1 MIPKLSNSSR
11 FVEDY
16 KNLQK
21 RSAAVNDAD
30 LQRQLTEGLLKIK
43 DLVGFI
49 DRAHEQMFI
58 SGQAPSDTKEFRES
72 ISKQRKILENKLVEF
87 EKRRAVTPVPLPSEE

>member
-21 RSAAVNDAD
+21 RIAAVNDAD
-30 LQRQLTEGLLKIK
+30 LQRQLTEGLLKRK

-49 DRAHEQMFI
+49 DRAHEQMYI

>member
-21 RSAAVNDAD
+21 RIAAVNDAD
-30 LQRQLTEGLLKIK
+30 LPRQLTEGLLKIK

>member
-21 RSAAVNDAD
+21 RIAAVNDAD

-72 ISKQRKILENKLVEF
+72 ISKQRKSLENKLVEF